1 MSWNTRCIHY
11 SVQPKASTRREW
23 KGYIKRPSTLN
34 TCSKASPHTDSLFV
48 LAVTHFAYHF
58 HPQCFPS
65 IITVCL
71 RLDCTFCALVFCS
84 SAALVLALWVHS
96 LKYCSLSNLRFS
108 VGVSPF
114 LAFSALNGYILVGK
128 IVQMFLTPL
137 AAHYSANIFH
147 ATLSSSES
155 LSLSYVCLFFLINL

>member
-23 KGYIKRPSTLN
+23 KGYIKGPSTLN

-71 RLDCTFCALVFCS
+71 RHSALWFFSS
-84 SAALVLALWVHS
+84 SAALVLALCVLS
-96 LKYCSLSNLRFS
+96 LKYCSFSNLRLS
-108 VGVSPF
+108 IGVSPF
-114 LAFSALNGYILVGK
+114 LAFSALHGYILVGK
-128 IVQMFLTPL
+128 IVQMFLTPS

-155 LSLSYVCLFFLINL
+155 LSLSSVCLFFLINF